1 MSSTNAKFNEFANAF
16 PSFTNLPFSH
26 NETTRIITDEIP
38 DLLYKEL
45 GLEFGNYKIYGSV
58 GTGNWAE
65 IAWLGILDRRIT
77 ESTTK
82 GYYVVFLY
90 DRELENLFLCL
101 SLGWTQFEEEFGAK
115 EGRQKIR
122 QYRNHYS
129 KLLGAHEG
137 FTSSDIE
144 LHAKNQL
151 GKGYE
156 AGTLLSKKYSV
167 QNIDSVDIID
177 DTLKILDIYDTLK
190 DIVGDNILNLEV
202 TDTHLETVVDD
213 FKKEVAANTFKRI
226 DDDVIASMLGK
237 ASGKPP
243 EIRQKMINQIVRN
256 RKFANYIK
264 QKNNFVCELCKRQ
277 PFIQKNGLPYAEADH
292 IIPIGGSARGLDD
305 PSNLRCLCAQ
315 CHAII
320 THGSDEEVRKLLS

>member
-1 MSSTNAKFNEFANAF
+1 MNQINTKFKDFATEFLELTK
-16 PSFTNLPFSH
+16 SPFSH

-38 DLLYKEL
+38 SLLYKEL
-45 GLEFGNYKIYGSV
+45 GLKVDSFKIYGSV

-90 DRELENLFLCL
+90 DKNLQNIFLCL
-101 SLGWTQFEEEFGAK
+101 SLGWTQFEEEFGVK

-129 KLLGAHEG
+129 NLLGEQEG
-137 FTSSDIE
+137 FTSSDVD
-144 LHAKNQL
+144 LLAKNNL

-156 AGTLLSKKYSV
+156 AGTLLSKKYAIEDIEN
-167 QNIDSVDIID
+167 QDIIR
-177 DTLKILDIYDTLK
+177 DTLKILEVYEDLK
-190 DIVGDNILNLEV
+190 NIVGDNILNLEIADISDDSII
-202 TDTHLETVVDD
+202 TD
-213 FKKEVAANTFKRI
+213 FKKEVAKNTFKQI
-226 DDDVIASMLGK
+226 DDEVISSMLNK
-237 ASGKPP
+237 ASDKPP

-264 QKNNFVCELCKRQ
+264 QKNKFVCEICNRQ

-292 IIPIGGSARGLDD
+292 IIPIGGTTRGLDN